1 MMANTYDVIVLGA
14 GAMGSAAAYQLARIG
29 QRVLLLE
36 QFELDHQKGSSH
48 GASRIIRYAY
58 DHPAYTELM
67 KPTYPLWAALEAEA
81 GETFYQRTGGLDF
94 GHAGT
99 ATLSDVKNTLQ
110 RTGIPH
116 EILDAT
122 EGNARWPQF
131 RFEPGMEIIYQA
143 DAGIVAASKTVR
155 ALIRLA
161 QQHGANTLFD
171 TPVLR
176 VIPHAKSVEV
186 HTTAGVFTAARLIIA
201 AGSWAGVV
209 LANLG
214 LRLPLYP
221 LKTQEAYFESTNPAQ
236 FEPDTFP
243 TFIAHLK
250 DEYGF
255 MPYGMASNFNSGVKV
270 GLHGGKQ
277 VRLPSEIDYETDSH
291 LLSQVKRFTDRHMPD
306 VLGLRYARVCLYT
319 MTPDEHFI
327 IDRHPQYPQIVFGAG
342 CSGHAFKFTPL
353 LGKILADLAV
363 QGSTEYD
370 IQLFAANRFL
380 SA

>member
-1 MMANTYDVIVLGA
+1 
-14 GAMGSAAAYQLARIG
+14 
-29 QRVLLLE
+29 
-36 QFELDHQKGSSH
+36 
-48 GASRIIRYAY
+48 
-58 DHPAYTELM
+58 
-67 KPTYPLWAALEAEA
+67 
-81 GETFYQRTGGLDF
+81 
-94 GHAGT
+94 
-99 ATLSDVKNTLQ
+99 
-110 RTGIPH
+110 
-116 EILDAT
+116 
-122 EGNARWPQF
+122 
-131 RFEPGMEIIYQA
+131 
-143 DAGIVAASKTVR
+143 
-155 ALIRLA
+155 
-161 QQHGANTLFD
+161 
-171 TPVLR
+171 
-176 VIPHAKSVEV
+176 
-186 HTTAGVFTAARLIIA
+186 
-201 AGSWAGVV
+201 
-209 LANLG
+209 
-214 LRLPLYP
+214 
-221 LKTQEAYFESTNPAQ
+221 
-236 FEPDTFP
+236 
-243 TFIAHLK
+243 
-250 DEYGF
+250 